1 MTIPSRLGKYELQS
15 VLGKGAMGLVYK
27 AFDPQIER
35 TVAIKT
41 VRKDIAGTE
50 LASQFTARFKNE
62 AKAAGRL
69 NHPNIVGVYEYGE
82 DDSVAYIA
90 MEYVDGTGLGE
101 YLNRK
106 TRFEFSQVC
115 GITGQLLRAL
125 EFAHGRGVV
134 HRDIKPAN
142 LILTMEGVL
151 KVADFG
157 IARVDTSE
165 LTMAG
170 TVLGTPSYM
179 APEQCMG
186 KATDQRADLFSVG
199 VVLYELLTGQKPFTG
214 TAETIM
220 YQICNVEPIPPS
232 QRAQGTLPLC
242 IDALLAR
249 SLAKAPE
256 ARFQYARDFQQALQA
271 AAYSVGAIDT
281 PSDATVLSPG
291 LVDLPPLSQPWWDS
305 DALTTVEKQLAH
317 FVGPLAK
324 VYVRKAAAHSS
335 NFGELYSILATNI
348 DDPQERRR
356 FIAAGTHATEPGGS
370 VAQTGG
376 RIRTHGG
383 VPGREPAGSSAAERG
398 HETDP
403 RASTASHSL
412 EQAFIDAT
420 TTRLAVYV
428 GPIARIV
435 VKKAAAQARSQ
446 EDFVQIVAGYIG
458 TQDRHAFLREMGFDR
473 G

>member
-1 MTIPSRLGKYELQS
+1 MTVPQRLGKYEIQS
-15 VLGKGAMGLVYK
+15 ILGKGAMGLVYK

-41 VRKDIAGTE
+41 VRKDITEPE
-50 LASQFTARFKNE
+50 LALQFTARFRNE
-62 AKAAGRL
+62 ARAAGRL

-82 DDSVAYIA
+82 DDAIAFIA

-106 TRFEFSQVC
+106 TRFEFSQTC
-115 GITGQLLRAL
+115 GIAAQLLRAL
-125 EFAHGRGVV
+125 EFAHDRGVV

-142 LILTMEGVL
+142 LILTLKGVL

-157 IARVDTSE
+157 IARIDTSD

-179 APEQCMG
+179 SPEQCLA
-186 KATDQRADLFSVG
+186 KPTDQRSDLFSAG

-214 TAETIM
+214 TADTIM
-220 YQICNVEPIPPS
+220 YQICHVDPLPPS
-232 QRAQGTLPLC
+232 QRAQGTVPQC

-256 ARFQYARDFQQALQA
+256 ARFQSARDFHNALEA
-271 AAYSVGAIDT
+271 AAYSVGAT
-281 PSDATVLSPG
+281 GSSDPTVLGPG
-291 LVDLPPLSQPWWDS
+291 LVAPPPLPGPSWDGEV
-305 DALTTVEKQLAH
+305 LTTVERQLAH

-324 VYVRKAAAHSS
+324 VYVRKAAAHTS
-335 NFGELYSILATNI
+335 NFGELCSILATNI
-348 DDPQERRR
+348 DDPQERAR
-356 FIAAGTHATEPGGS
+356 FIAGSHATRSGGKS
-370 VAQTGG
+370 AQTGG
-376 RIRTHGG
+376 HVSTHGAA
-383 VPGREPAGSSAAERG
+383 PARESSAADQRRT
-398 HETDP
+398 TDS
-403 RASTASHSL
+403 RAHAAAAQAL

-420 TTRLAVYV
+420 TSRLAVYL
-428 GPIARIV
+428 GPIARV
-435 VKKAAAQARSQ
+435 VAKKAAAQAKTQ
-446 EDFVQIVAGYIG
+446 EEFVHMVADYIG
-458 TQDRHAFLREMGFDR
+458 TQDRHAFLREMGFES